1 LRIRLDEL
9 LLLRNIAD
17 NLESARALIGAGKVY
32 INDRLSDKA
41 GILFDYEV
49 LIRIK
54 EGCPYVSRGGLK
66 LQAGLLHFGVDVTG
80 MVCIDVGASTGGF
93 TDCLLQN
100 GAAKVYAID
109 VAYGQLDWK
118 LRKDQRVV
126 VMERFN
132 ARKLTPDHIG
142 EFIDLA
148 VLDASFISLTKL
160 IPALLPFFQKNIAL
174 IALIKPQF
182 ELPKGK
188 IGQGGVVRDAQ
199 LHEEAVDALRSFAG
213 KHHLKVEGIVPSPIL
228 GPKGNKEF
236 LIFLTGDS
244 SERT

>member
-1 LRIRLDEL
+1 
-9 LLLRNIAD
+9 
-17 NLESARALIGAGKVY
+17 
-32 INDRLSDKA
+32 
-41 GILFDYEV
+41 
-49 LIRIK
+49 
-54 EGCPYVSRGGLK
+54 
-66 LQAGLLHFGVDVTG
+66 VDVTG